1 VTCGAIVAGG
11 SGRVTTSPDG
21 VTKSGAGRTGVGTV
35 DAAGAEDDEGR
46 TGGAV
51 AAPGLPPDNG
61 AVAQAARASS
71 NAIGTATRAQLGPN
85 AGAIEKGNMVMTRGE
100 PSPVLARTLYVVAT
114 PIGNLR
120 DISLRALDVLEQADI
135 IAAEDTR
142 VTATLTSH
150 YGITARLASLHA
162 HNERQRAD
170 EVIAWLAAG
179 KRVALVTDAGTPA
192 ISDPGALLV
201 RAVAEAGYAVVPIP
215 GASAVVAALSAS
227 GLAAP
232 QWLFCG
238 FLPAG
243 ASARAKEIERV
254 RAFGCALVLYE
265 APHRIAAT
273 LVALA
278 ASLGPE
284 RQVVIARELTKRFE
298 TMHRCALGDAAE
310 WIAADANRTRGE
322 FVLIVEPASQPPP
335 AEIDSHDTLLS
346 ALLAELPL
354 AQSVRIA
361 VAATGLPKNRL
372 YERALAL
379 KKPG

>member
-1 VTCGAIVAGG
+1 MGTGGVA
-11 SGRVTTSPDG
+11 R
-21 VTKSGAGRTGVGTV
+21 
-35 DAAGAEDDEGR
+35 AEEDKGPA
-46 TGGAV
+46 GGAV
-51 AAPGLPPDNG
+51 APLGLPPDNG
-61 AVAQAARASS
+61 VVPHAARASS
-71 NAIGTATRAQLGPN
+71 NAMGAARRAQLEPN

-120 DISLRALDVLEQADI
+120 DISLRALDVLEQADV

-201 RAVAEAGYAVVPIP
+201 RAVADAGYAVVPVP

-238 FLPAG
+238 FLPASAG
-243 ASARAKEIERV
+243 ARAKEIERL
-254 RAFGCALVLYE
+254 RAFGCALVFYE

-273 LVALA
+273 LDALA
-278 ASLGPE
+278 ASLGAE
-284 RQVVIARELTKRFE
+284 RAVVIARELTKRFE
-298 TMHRCALGDAAE
+298 SIHRCALGDAAE
-310 WIAADANRTRGE
+310 WLGADANRMRGE
-322 FVLIVEPASQPPP
+322 FVLIVEPAPLPP
-335 AEIDSHDTLLS
+335 AAAIDSHDALIA

-361 VAATGLPKNRL
+361 VAATGLPKNRV